1 MKKHEQGLA
10 LTKASVDAALAHD
23 AEAAAWTDEDNVAAQ
38 AIGERFRRGVT
49 HFFECGRILEEAK
62 MRMPHG
68 RFTRWV
74 DECLPF
80 GARTG
85 RQFMQIAR
93 DPNIVRYVT
102 KTESD
107 SVLPPDKAALLELCD
122 LPEEEFDGLVESGF
136 IHPDMKRGDIRIAR
150 KAQEHAQV
158 EPQPLAELEGNHG
171 AILADPPW
179 SFTAYGT
186 GGTDRSAERHYPT
199 MTQAELETLP
209 VGDLA
214 KRDCALF
221 LWTVSNR
228 LVDAISLMG
237 AWGFEYRTTAF
248 VWVKPKMGMGY
259 WTRKEAE
266 LCLLGLKGS
275 PRRLNADVREVINA
289 PVGRH
294 SEKPAEVRRRIERL
308 VAGPYV
314 ELFAREMHMG
324 WNRWG
329 NDPTL
334 QEDVK

>member
-1 MKKHEQGLA
+1 
-10 LTKASVDAALAHD
+10 
-23 AEAAAWTDEDNVAAQ
+23 
-38 AIGERFRRGVT
+38 
-49 HFFECGRILEEAK
+49 

-68 RFTRWV
+68 RFQQWI

-85 RQFMQIAR
+85 RKFMQIAR
-93 DPNIVRYVT
+93 DPNIIRYIG
-102 KTESD
+102 KTASE
-107 SVLPPDKAALLELCD
+107 SVLPPDRDALLELCD
-122 LPEEEFDGLVESGF
+122 LPEEEFDGLVESGV
-136 IHPDMKRGDIRIAR
+136 IQPDMKRGDVRIAR
-150 KAQEHAQV
+150 SARDHAKIDL
-158 EPQPLAELEGNHG
+158 QPMDDLEGNYG

-179 SFTAYGT
+179 SFKPFGN
-186 GGTDRSAERHYPT
+186 GGNDRSAERHYPT
-199 MTQAELETLP
+199 MSQAELEQLP

-237 AWGFEYRTTAF
+237 AWGFAYRTTAF
-248 VWVKPKMGMGY
+248 VWVKPRMGMGY

-275 PRRLNADVREVINA
+275 PRRLNADVREVIQA

-294 SEKPAEVRRRIERL
+294 SEKPMETYRRIERL
-308 VAGPYV
+308 VDGPYV
-314 ELFAREMHMG
+314 ELFARKAHLG

-329 NDPTL
+329 KDPML
-334 QEDVK
+334 QEEGE